1 MIKSAKLKFDKHV
14 GETPRAY
21 LIRIAGDEHWIPKS
35 LCRAF
40 RTNNQLK
47 GSVELPSFIINRMFD
62 IDINELK
69 ELPDYIIPSYIVE
82 HHEPIKVNPVENNTI
97 IRLKK

>member
-1 MIKSAKLKFDKHV
+1 MIKSAKIKFDKHV

-21 LIRIAGDEHWIPKS
+21 LIRIEGEEHWIPKS
-35 LCRAF
+35 CCYGF

-47 GSVELPSFIINRMFD
+47 GSVELPSFIINKIFD

-69 ELPDYIIPSYIVE
+69 ELPNNITPTYIIEKHTPERVE
-82 HHEPIKVNPVENNTI
+82 PKENNI
-97 IRLKK
+97 IERLKK